1 MFRGLKEKRNFLF
14 WFFCFGLLL
23 FLSFNK
29 HAKSDRFNYHA
40 VLWADK
46 AGYFVFLPAA
56 SYYHFDARLFP
67 ANIAEKTG
75 NGFALDRSSGKV
87 MSKYPI
93 GNALLHSPF
102 YGLAC
107 LIDFWGGNK
116 EALGFTKTQHRFLI
130 ISHCFFESL
139 ALLMLLVMLS
149 KHYTSIRCFLL
160 LFFMLFS
167 SNVFWY
173 FTRDVGLSHS
183 SSFFVF
189 TGLLFLLQK
198 EQKSGVLW
206 LFGLV
211 FLSALALV
219 LRPINL
225 FALILLLLTYGID
238 RFSDLLDLLREKF
251 WILLALLPLALFPLL
266 LQCLYYQYAYGSWI
280 SYSYGNEGFPFLF
293 NPQFLSLFFA
303 FGNGLFPY
311 NTPLLFVALSFPF
324 YWKKHG
330 KKHWPAL
337 ALFFL
342 TSYIYAAWWSVGLG
356 CGFGHRGFVEFMP
369 IFLFPFAS
377 FFDALGRNKQWIFST
392 LFFLHAVFLLKIS
405 YAYDGCWQGNNIWE
419 WAEWWRLMVG

>member
-1 MFRGLKEKRNFLF
+1 MN
-14 WFFCFGLLL
+14 
-23 FLSFNK
+23 
-29 HAKSDRFNYHA
+29 
-40 VLWADK
+40 
-46 AGYFVFLPAA
+46 
-56 SYYHFDARLFP
+56 
-67 ANIAEKTG
+67 
-75 NGFALDRSSGKV
+75 
-87 MSKYPI
+87 
-93 GNALLHSPF
+93 
-102 YGLAC
+102 
-107 LIDFWGGNK
+107 
-116 EALGFTKTQHRFLI
+116 FLI

-149 KHYTSIRCFLL
+149 KQYSSIRCFLL

-167 SNVFWY
+167 SNVLWY

-189 TGLLFLLQK
+189 TSLLFLLQK
-198 EQKSGVLW
+198 EQKSSVLW
-206 LFGLV
+206 LVCLV

-225 FALILLLLTYGID
+225 FALVLLLFTYGID
-238 RFSDLLDLLREKF
+238 RFSDLLALLREKF
-251 WILLALLPLALFPLL
+251 WTLLPLLTLALFPLL

-303 FGNGLFPY
+303 LGNGLFPY
-311 NTPLLFVALSFPF
+311 NTPLLFVALGFAF
-324 YWKKHG
+324 FWKKQG

-337 ALFFL
+337 ALLFL

-377 FFDALGRNKQWIFST
+377 FFDALGRKKQWIFST

-405 YAYDGCWQGNNIWE
+405 YAYDGCWQGKNIWE